1 VKKPTACRSI
11 YYGEASA
18 TSSIFLYLRHH
29 FIPMAILLDLPTELL
44 ELIIRF
50 LGSIDD
56 VHGFGGSY
64 RNIYNVIY

>member
-1 VKKPTACRSI
+1 
-11 YYGEASA
+11 
-18 TSSIFLYLRHH
+18 
-29 FIPMAILLDLPTELL
+29 MAILLDLPTELL

-64 RNIYNVIY
+64 RNIYNAIY